1 MDLVVLNGF
10 DFVYCFVDDLIIMV
24 NDVEFLKEYLKVI
37 FFRFNDYGIT
47 INVSKCV
54 FGVDK
59 LDFLGYEVLE

>member
-37 FFRFNDYGIT
+37 FFRFNDYGIM